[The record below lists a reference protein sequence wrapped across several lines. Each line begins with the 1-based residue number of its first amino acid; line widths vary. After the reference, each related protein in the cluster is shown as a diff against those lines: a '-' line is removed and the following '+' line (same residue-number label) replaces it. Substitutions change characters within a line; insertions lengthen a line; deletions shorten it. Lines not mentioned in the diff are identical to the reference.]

1 MLPIS
6 LIHHPYLYLYTD
18 CNNVPSSSND
28 VPEEE
33 RHTAYINKVAKAAHK
48 ALPLLTMLM
57 PQQHDVFWPI
67 TPANIASTA
76 PNEREQLAQ
85 QLKAVLEHIR
95 GRLCDKLNIN
105 KPLCN

>member
-1 MLPIS
+1 MALLTPTAS
-6 LIHHPYLYLYTD
+6 
-18 CNNVPSSSND
+18 NNVPTASNN
-28 VPEEE
+28 VPEAE
-33 RHTAYINKVAKAAHK
+33 RHTVYVNKVAKATHK

-57 PQQHDVFWPI
+57 PQQHDVFLPI

-76 PNEREQLAQ
+76 PNERERLAQ

-95 GRLCDKLNIN
+95 GRLRDKLNIN